1 MSPRSIGL
9 SDPLYAWLLS
19 TTVREAE
26 PLRRLREETATLQ
39 DANMQIA
46 PEQGQLM
53 ALLAKLTGARR
64 TLEIGTFTGYS
75 ALAVALAMP
84 EDGRV
89 VACDIDADFT
99 AIAQRYWQAAGVAH
113 KIELRLAP
121 ALGTIGRLLA
131 DGGAGTFDM
140 AFIDADKEN
149 YAAYYEHCLALVRPG
164 GLILLDNMLWNGWV
178 ADPSDTQASTQAIR
192 AVARLVHADARVDSV
207 LVPIGDGL
215 MIARKK

>member
-1 MSPRSIGL
+1 
-9 SDPLYAWLLS
+9 
-19 TTVREAE
+19 
-26 PLRRLREETATLQ
+26 
-39 DANMQIA
+39 
-46 PEQGQLM
+46 M
-53 ALLAKLTGARR
+53 AG
-64 TLEIGTFTGYS
+64 
-75 ALAVALAMP
+75 
-84 EDGRV
+84 GRG
-89 VACDIDADFT
+89 
-99 AIAQRYWQAAGVAH
+99 RH

>member
-9 SDPLYAWLLS
+9 SDPLYAWLLGN
-19 TTVREAE
+19 TVREAE
-26 PLRRLREETATLQ
+26 PLRRLREETAALE

-53 ALLAKLTGARR
+53 ALLVKLIGARR

-84 EDGRV
+84 ADGRV
-89 VACDIDADFT
+89 LACDIDANFA
-99 AIAQRYWQAAGVAH
+99 AIARRYWQAAGMAH

-121 ALGTIGRLLA
+121 ALETIGRLLA
-131 DGGAGTFDM
+131 DGGTGTFDM
-140 AFIDADKEN
+140 AFIDADKDN
-149 YAAYYEHCLALVRPG
+149 YAAYYEHCVALVRPG

-178 ADPSDTQASTQAIR
+178 ADPSDDKISTQAIR
-192 AVARLVHADARVDSV
+192 AVTRLVHEDARVDSV

-215 MIARKK
+215 MIARKS